1 VVEWSRASTALAPIS
16 DVDEL
21 ALVAAAPPVQSGR
34 SLTRLAPLPPLRMDP
49 TAGPV
54 LARYRDLA
62 LDRYGQHVTTD
73 EAAWS
78 TWP

>member
-1 VVEWSRASTALAPIS
+1 
-16 DVDEL
+16 
-21 ALVAAAPPVQSGR
+21 
-34 SLTRLAPLPPLRMDP
+34 LPPLRMDP

-62 LDRYGQHVTTD
+62 LDRYGQHVTAD